1 MKSNHKKLFGTDGIR
16 GTVNGEKVNAL
27 MAVNIAMAAGEYF
40 YGKAGTKRPRVL
52 IGKDTRL
59 SGYMLEPALVAGFTS
74 LGIEAITTGPLP
86 TPGVALLTNVLR
98 CDLGV
103 MISASHNPYQDNGIK
118 LFNSQGYKL
127 SDEVEYEIEKLL
139 YKGPTLTNA
148 KNLGRARRMEDA
160 IGRYIE
166 LIKLILKKDENLLG
180 MKIVLDCANGAGYK
194 VGTEALFE
202 LGCEVVSIHKDP
214 DGTNINE
221 NCGAMFPNEMA
232 LKTKEEKADLGIALD
247 GDADRVVFSDENGN
261 LIDCDQ
267 ILGVLALNL
276 YNQKE
281 LKNNTVVGTIMTNI
295 GFENFLNDNNIN
307 LKRVNVGDRYILDEM
322 LNNNYNLGGEPSG
335 HVIMSDH
342 TKSGDGLLTAIKII
356 SLLKKSGKKASEFLR
371 PFSITPYKI
380 KNLKK
385 INNYILETESVKNS
399 LKKIQ
404 LDLKNKHNGRLLVR
418 PSGTE
423 PIVRIL
429 VECEYGNKIDQYIS
443 KVQDLL
449 VKKNLLNE

>member
-1 MKSNHKKLFGTDGIR
+1 MKSNDKKLFGTDGIR

-127 SDEVEYEIEKLL
+127 SDEVEHEIEKLL

-202 LGCEVVSIHKDP
+202 LGCEVISIHKDP
-214 DGTNINE
+214 DGTNINK

-267 ILGVLALNL
+267 ILGVLALDLHNH
-276 YNQKE
+276 KH

-380 KNLKK
+380 KNLKN

-404 LDLKNKHNGRLLVR
+404 LDLKNKYNGRLLVR

-429 VECEYGNKIDQYIS
+429 VECEYNDKIDQYIS

-449 VKKNLLNE
+449 VKENSSE

>member
-1 MKSNHKKLFGTDGIR
+1 MFP
-16 GTVNGEKVNAL
+16 GE
-27 MAVNIAMAAGEYF
+27 MAV
-40 YGKAGTKRPRVL
+40 
-52 IGKDTRL
+52 
-59 SGYMLEPALVAGFTS
+59 
-74 LGIEAITTGPLP
+74 
-86 TPGVALLTNVLR
+86 
-98 CDLGV
+98 
-103 MISASHNPYQDNGIK
+103 
-118 LFNSQGYKL
+118 
-127 SDEVEYEIEKLL
+127 
-139 YKGPTLTNA
+139 
-148 KNLGRARRMEDA
+148 
-160 IGRYIE
+160 
-166 LIKLILKKDENLLG
+166 
-180 MKIVLDCANGAGYK
+180 
-194 VGTEALFE
+194 
-202 LGCEVVSIHKDP
+202 
-214 DGTNINE
+214 
-221 NCGAMFPNEMA
+221 
-232 LKTKEEKADLGIALD
+232 KTKEEKADLGIALD

-276 YNQKE
+276 HNQKQ

-356 SLLKKSGKKASEFLR
+356 SLLKKSGEKASKFLR

-385 INNYILETESVKNS
+385 INNNILEAESIKNA

-429 VECEYGNKIDQYIS
+429 VECEYDNEIDQYIS

-449 VKKNLLNE
+449 VKENS

>member
-16 GTVNGEKVNAL
+16 GTVNGDKVNAT

-214 DGTNINE
+214 DGTNINK

-247 GDADRVVFSDENGN
+247 GDADRVIFSDENGN

-342 TKSGDGLLTAIKII
+342 TKSGDGLMTAIKII

-385 INNYILETESVKNS
+385 INNNILKTESVKNS

-404 LDLKNKHNGRLLVR
+404 FDLKNKHNGRLLVR

-429 VECEYGNKIDQYIS
+429 VECEYNNKIDQYIS
-443 KVQDLL
+443 KVEDLL
-449 VKKNLLNE
+449 VKENSS

>member
-16 GTVNGEKVNAL
+16 GTVNGYKVNAL

-118 LFNSQGYKL
+118 LFNSKGYKL
-127 SDEVEYEIEKLL
+127 SDKVEYEIEKLL

-232 LKTKEEKADLGIALD
+232 LKTKEVKADLGIALD
-247 GDADRVVFSDENGN
+247 GDADRVVFSDENGK

-276 YNQKE
+276 YNQKQ

-295 GFENFLNDNNIN
+295 GFENFLNNNNIN

-385 INNYILETESVKNS
+385 INYNILETERVQNS

-404 LDLKNKHNGRLLVR
+404 LDLKNKYNGRLLVR

-429 VECEYGNKIDQYIS
+429 VECEYDDKIDQYIL
-443 KVQDLL
+443 KAQDLL
-449 VKKNLLNE
+449 IKETSCE

>member
-1 MKSNHKKLFGTDGIR
+1 
-16 GTVNGEKVNAL
+16 
-27 MAVNIAMAAGEYF
+27 
-40 YGKAGTKRPRVL
+40 
-52 IGKDTRL
+52 
-59 SGYMLEPALVAGFTS
+59 
-74 LGIEAITTGPLP
+74 
-86 TPGVALLTNVLR
+86 
-98 CDLGV
+98 

-429 VECEYGNKIDQYIS
+429 VECEYNDKIDQYIS

-449 VKKNLLNE
+449 VKENSSE

>member
-27 MAVNIAMAAGEYF
+27 MAINIAMAAGEYF

-127 SDEVEYEIEKLL
+127 SDEVEHEIEKLL

-202 LGCEVVSIHKDP
+202 LGCEVISIHKDP

-276 YNQKE
+276 YNQNE
-281 LKNNTVVGTIMTNI
+281 LKNDTVVGTIMTNI

-385 INNYILETESVKNS
+385 INNYILEIESVKNS
-399 LKKIQ
+399 LKEIH
-404 LDLKNKHNGRLLVR
+404 LDLKNKYNGRLLVR

-429 VECEYGNKIDQYIS
+429 VECKYNEKIDQYIS

-449 VKKNLLNE
+449 VKENFSR

>member
-16 GTVNGEKVNAL
+16 GTVNGDKVNAL

-127 SDEVEYEIEKLL
+127 SDEVEHEIEKLL

-247 GDADRVVFSDENGN
+247 GDADRVVFSDENGK

-276 YNQKE
+276 YDT
-281 LKNNTVVGTIMTNI
+281 NN
-295 GFENFLNDNNIN
+295 
-307 LKRVNVGDRYILDEM
+307 
-322 LNNNYNLGGEPSG
+322 
-335 HVIMSDH
+335 
-342 TKSGDGLLTAIKII
+342 
-356 SLLKKSGKKASEFLR
+356 
-371 PFSITPYKI
+371 
-380 KNLKK
+380 
-385 INNYILETESVKNS
+385 
-399 LKKIQ
+399 
-404 LDLKNKHNGRLLVR
+404 
-418 PSGTE
+418 
-423 PIVRIL
+423 
-429 VECEYGNKIDQYIS
+429 
-443 KVQDLL
+443 
-449 VKKNLLNE
+449 

>member
-16 GTVNGEKVNAL
+16 GTVNGDKVNAL

-247 GDADRVVFSDENGN
+247 GDADRVVFSDENGK

-429 VECEYGNKIDQYIS
+429 VECEYNHKIDQYIS

-449 VKKNLLNE
+449 VKENSSQ

>member
-1 MKSNHKKLFGTDGIR
+1 MKSIHKKLFGTDGIR
-16 GTVNGEKVNAL
+16 GTVNEDKVNAI

-202 LGCEVVSIHKDP
+202 LGCEVISIHKDP

-221 NCGAMFPNEMA
+221 NCGAMFPDGMA

-261 LIDCDQ
+261 LIDSDQ

-276 YNQKE
+276 YNQKQ
-281 LKNNTVVGTIMTNI
+281 LKNNTVVGTTMTNI

-335 HVIMSDH
+335 HIIMSDH

-356 SLLKKSGKKASEFLR
+356 SLLKKSKKKASEFLK
-371 PFSITPYKI
+371 PFKITPYKI

-385 INNYILETESVKNS
+385 INNNILEIESIKNS
-399 LKKIQ
+399 LNKIQ

-429 VECEYGNKIDQYIS
+429 VECEYGDKIDKYIS

-449 VKKNLLNE
+449 LKENSFE

>member
-16 GTVNGEKVNAL
+16 GTVNGDKVNAL

-127 SDEVEYEIEKLL
+127 SDEVEHEIEKLL

-276 YNQKE
+276 YNHKE

-385 INNYILETESVKNS
+385 INNNILKTESVKNS

-404 LDLKNKHNGRLLVR
+404 FDLKNKHNGRLLVR

-429 VECEYGNKIDQYIS
+429 VECEYDNKIDQYIS
-443 KVQDLL
+443 KVEDLL
-449 VKKNLLNE
+449 VKENSS

>member
-16 GTVNGEKVNAL
+16 GTVNGDKVNAI

-214 DGTNINE
+214 DGTNINK

-267 ILGVLALNL
+267 ILGVLAINY
-276 YNQKE
+276 YNQNE
-281 LKNNTVVGTIMTNI
+281 LKNDTVVGTIMTNI

-429 VECEYGNKIDQYIS
+429 VECEHNDKIDQYIS

-449 VKKNLLNE
+449 VKENSSE

>member
-16 GTVNGEKVNAL
+16 GTVNGDKVNAL

-214 DGTNINE
+214 DGTNINK

-429 VECEYGNKIDQYIS
+429 VECEYNDKIDQYIS

-449 VKKNLLNE
+449 VKENFSE

>member
-16 GTVNGEKVNAL
+16 GTVNGDKVNAI

-214 DGTNINE
+214 DGTNINK

-247 GDADRVVFSDENGN
+247 GDADRVVFSDENGK

-267 ILGVLALNL
+267 ILGVLALDL
-276 YNQKE
+276 YNHKQ

-335 HVIMSDH
+335 HIIMSDH
-342 TKSGDGLLTAIKII
+342 TKSGDGLMTAIKII

-429 VECEYGNKIDQYIS
+429 VECEYNDKIDQYIS

-449 VKKNLLNE
+449 VKENSSE

>member
-16 GTVNGEKVNAL
+16 GTVNGDKVNAL

-139 YKGPTLTNA
+139 HEGPTLTHA

-247 GDADRVVFSDENGN
+247 GDADRVVFSDENGD
-261 LIDCDQ
+261 LVDCDQ

-276 YNQKE
+276 YNQKQ

-371 PFSITPYKI
+371 PFNITPYKI

-385 INNYILETESVKNS
+385 INNYILNTGSVKNS

-404 LDLKNKHNGRLLVR
+404 LDLKNKYNGRLLVR

-429 VECEYGNKIDQYIS
+429 VECEYDDKIDQYIS

-449 VKKNLLNE
+449 VKENSF

>member
-74 LGIEAITTGPLP
+74 LGLEAITTGPLP

-127 SDEVEYEIEKLL
+127 SDEVEHEIEKLL
-139 YKGPTLTNA
+139 HKGPNLTNA

-166 LIKLILKKDENLLG
+166 LIKLTLKKNENLLG

-221 NCGAMFPNEMA
+221 NCGAMFPNKMA
-232 LKTKEEKADLGIALD
+232 LKTQEENADLGIALD
-247 GDADRVVFSDENGN
+247 GDADRVIFSDENGN
-261 LIDCDQ
+261 LIDSDQ

-276 YNQKE
+276 YNQKL

-356 SLLKKSGKKASEFLR
+356 SLLKKSGKKASEFLK
-371 PFSITPYKI
+371 PFRITPYKI

-385 INNYILETESVKNS
+385 INNKILDNQSVKNS

-404 LDLKNKHNGRLLVR
+404 LDLKNQYNGRLLVR

-429 VECEYGNKIDQYIS
+429 VECEYVSKIDQYIS
-443 KVQDLL
+443 KVQDLI
-449 VKKNLLNE
+449 VKENSFE